1 MNIFTAQAQ
10 FLEAAGKV
18 VAGEYEAPVE
28 QIELSEALIDEEY
41 SELEAALWEE
51 DTEHAVK
58 EAIDLM
64 YVTAQYLNSLI
75 GPNKATRCLEA
86 VHANNMT
93 KVKKPEIMTSGKVG
107 KGKGYKKVDLS
118 EIIFGDQ

>member
-10 FLEAAGKV
+10 FLEKAGKV
-18 VAGEYEAPVE
+18 VAGETEAPSE
-28 QIELSEALIDEEY
+28 QIRMSEDLVVEEFREW
-41 SELEAALWEE
+41 SEETEAGSAE
-51 DTEHAVK
+51 DVK

-64 YVTAQYLNSLI
+64 YVTAQYLNSVI

-86 VHANNMT
+86 VHSNNMT
-93 KVKKPEIMTSGKVG
+93 KLKNVSFRPDGKVN

-118 EIIFGDQ
+118 EIIFSKD